1 MRRPRVIGLR
11 LVAETTPITSLLS
24 QVLVALTI
32 EADNEFEHRTPHFT
46 TDHGPKPW
54 RGVWLGSYATFANF
68 LRFVADDGIVMRDL
82 AAKAGYP
89 PPVHPAYHG
98 MRRWGYVTYEPD
110 IAGSTPKKS
119 DADALVRLTPAGK
132 EAFGAWQAVAAEM
145 KQRWA
150 ARGLDTL
157 QAALIPLV
165 DDIDRPLPEYM
176 PSVSWDRRQPELSE
190 PQSRPAIELDLLGLL
205 SQLLLA
211 MTYDFEA
218 KSEMSLGTYSGLLDP
233 LTAESVPTRNLYEIT
248 GVAAKEWSSAMN
260 QLAKLGLV
268 TVGGKPK
275 SIALTDDG
283 VAAKAAA
290 AKTLAS
296 VEAAWA
302 KKYGVSLA
310 HLRNELER
318 VVGDAWEWTEPYPDN
333 WRAKVK
339 VPHRLAH
346 HPIVSHRGGYPDGS

>member
-1 MRRPRVIGLR
+1 
-11 LVAETTPITSLLS
+11 VAEGTPITSLLS

-32 EADNEFEHRTPHFT
+32 ETDNEFEHRTSHFT
-46 TDHGPKPW
+46 TNHGRKGSFGPW
-54 RGVWLGSYATFANF
+54 LISYALYANF
-68 LRFVADDGIVMRDL
+68 LRLVPDDGIRMADL
-82 AAKAGYP
+82 AAAAGYP

-110 IAGSTPKKS
+110 IAGSSPKAK
-119 DADALVRLTPAGK
+119 DADAIVTLHAVNGKTARDNWAAVQADMKVRWT
-132 EAFGAWQAVAAEM
+132 
-145 KQRWA
+145 
-150 ARGLDTL
+150 ARGLDSL
-157 QAALIPLV
+157 QAALIGLV
-165 DDIDRPLPEYM
+165 EDIERPLPEYM
-176 PSVSWDRRQPELSE
+176 PTVTWDRRQPELLE

-205 SQLLLA
+205 SKLLLA

-218 KSEMSLGTYSGLLDP
+218 QSELSLGTYSGLLAPLSEDP
-233 LTAESVPTRNLYEIT
+233 VATRNLYEVT

-275 SIALTDDG
+275 SIALTPAG

-296 VEAAWA
+296 VESAWA
-302 KKYGVSLA
+302 KKYGVSFA

-333 WRAKVK
+333 WRSKVK
-339 VPHRLAH
+339 VPHRLTH